1 MELIGIKIII
11 TEDNNQHVTDYL
23 KNNTVYMSF
32 TTVKYSTI
40 TQLTTGTV
48 MVQQVII
55 IIETRILE
63 NKIKT
68 VWWIFKKSNIIHIWY
83 QYPITNIVPV
93 NFICL
98 PM

>member
-55 IIETRILE
+55 ILETRILE

-68 VWWIFKKSNIIHIWY
+68 V
-83 QYPITNIVPV
+83 
-93 NFICL
+93 
-98 PM
+98 

>member
-23 KNNTVYMSF
+23 KNNTAYMSF

-40 TQLTTGTV
+40 IQLTTGTV

-55 IIETRILE
+55 ILETRILE

-68 VWWIFKKSNIIHIWY
+68 V
-83 QYPITNIVPV
+83 
-93 NFICL
+93 
-98 PM
+98 

>member
-48 MVQQVII
+48 MMQQVII
-55 IIETRILE
+55 ILETRILE

-68 VWWIFKKSNIIHIWY
+68 V
-83 QYPITNIVPV
+83 
-93 NFICL
+93 
-98 PM
+98 